1 MSRRPGWRG
10 KYVSTSLVLPN
21 ALGDDP
27 PADDPSKPTPTRR
40 AMILHRLD
48 GARRSTDLPA
58 LAELAERLRA
68 YLVGRW
74 GEVPLAFAPAFEEP
88 G

>member
-1 MSRRPGWRG
+1 
-10 KYVSTSLVLPN
+10 
-21 ALGDDP
+21 
-27 PADDPSKPTPTRR
+27 
-40 AMILHRLD
+40 MILHRLD

-68 YLVGRW
+68 HLVARW